1 MAQCNTSTP
10 LGGKRKMKQKLE
22 YQNSLLLEQLFQ
34 LPKKIK
40 FARFNLVNVTLRDVF
55 VLSGSKSNIFFV
67 KSFKK
72 NPANKQKR
80 TSCCS
85 NRSKRTMSS
94 MVKALKDT
102 LKAIQR
108 GKKRH
113 IC

>member
-34 LPKKIK
+34 LPKKKIK

-67 KSFKK
+67 KIFKK
-72 NPANKQKR
+72 TPQTNKNVLAAAQTGVR
-80 TSCCS
+80 EQCQ
-85 NRSKRTMSS
+85 
-94 MVKALKDT
+94 VWLK
-102 LKAIQR
+102 L
-108 GKKRH
+108 
-113 IC
+113 